1 MSISQRWSLDTGER
15 IQFFVQHVTEM
26 MTAGRP
32 ATVAFIKGDEPERK
46 GRTLTQ
52 NRALHLFLGH
62 LAEALNDSGFDMVAV
77 LNDGVSIPWSTESAK
92 EHLWKPIQKAMLNK
106 ESTTEANTTDYS
118 AVYEVLTRH
127 LGSKL
132 GIQCPAWPSRFTQ
145 GEEA

>member
-1 MSISQRWSLDTGER
+1 MKTGQSWVLDSAEKINFFNQHAVSLL
-15 IQFFVQHVTEM
+15 Q
-26 MTAGRP
+26 AGRP

-132 GIQCPAWPSRFTQ
+132 GIQCPAWPTRFTQ
-145 GEEA
+145 GED